1 MRGIVAAMTV
11 AAALP
16 VPDSLIVPPEL
27 PAGLETP
34 CAIVDLDRLER
45 NIARMQAVADA
56 AGVALRPHAKTHKSV
71 RVAALQVAAG
81 ARGLTVGTIGEA
93 EVFADAGFDD
103 LFLAYTIWPSGDKA
117 RRIRDLHERVA
128 LRVGVDSVEAV
139 EALARAVA
147 GSARPLEIVVELDS
161 GERRAGVTPDEV
173 VPIAQAAER
182 AGLRPVGVFTHGGHA
197 YEAGRA
203 VAAADEAD
211 VVRRAAEAL
220 RAAGLE
226 TPVLSVGST
235 PTVSHGVAAPAT
247 EIRPGTYVYYDRGQ
261 VWLGSCEPDDVAFWV
276 AGTITSLG
284 VPGGAIVDA
293 GAKALSRDGAPG
305 ARGFA
310 LLPTLPGI
318 LRAVND
324 YHGYVEP
331 LGPNRGRLG
340 DVVPILPNHVCPV
353 VDHHPETVVVR
364 AGRIVD
370 VWPVDAR
377 GRSR

>member
-1 MRGIVAAMTV
+1 M
-11 AAALP
+11 
-16 VPDSLIVPPEL
+16 
-27 PAGLETP
+27 
-34 CAIVDLDRLER
+34 
-45 NIARMQAVADA
+45 
-56 AGVALRPHAKTHKSV
+56 

-103 LFLAYTIWPSGDKA
+103 LFLAYTIWPSADKA

-128 LRVGVDSVEAV
+128 LRVGVDSVEAA
-139 EALARAVA
+139 EALGRAVA
-147 GSARPLEIVVELDS
+147 GSARSLEVAIELDS

-173 VPIAQAAER
+173 VPIARAAER

-197 YEAGRA
+197 YEAGSA
-203 VAAADEAD
+203 AAAADEAD
-211 VVRRAAEAL
+211 VVRRAGDAF
-220 RAAGLE
+220 RGAGLQ
-226 TPVLSVGST
+226 PAVMSVGST
-235 PTVSHGVAAPAT
+235 PTVAGGVLAPAT
-247 EIRPGTYVYYDRGQ
+247 EIRPGTYVYFDRGQ
-261 VWLGSCEPDDVAFWV
+261 VWLGSCEPDDVAFWI
-276 AGTITSLG
+276 AGTISSLG

-310 LLPTLPGI
+310 LLPTLPGV

-331 LGPNRGRLG
+331 LGSNRGRLG

-353 VDHHPETVVVR
+353 VDHHSETVVVR
-364 AGRIVD
+364 AGRVVD

-377 GRSR
+377 GRLR